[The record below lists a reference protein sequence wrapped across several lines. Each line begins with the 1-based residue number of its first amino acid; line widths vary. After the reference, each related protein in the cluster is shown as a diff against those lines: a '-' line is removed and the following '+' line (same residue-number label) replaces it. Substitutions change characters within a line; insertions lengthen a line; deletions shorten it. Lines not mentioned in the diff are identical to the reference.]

1 MHRPIAAGIAYV
13 VLTFAIA
20 FTWHLV
26 LFKSL
31 YDELAIFTRAQPI
44 IPLGIA
50 SIVLQAVIIVFMYSR
65 WPKSG
70 SAARDGLRFGL
81 LIGALMAT
89 IAVLAEA
96 GKQNVT
102 SLGTW
107 LILESVYYLLQFGM
121 VGMVIGLIFAGR
133 KGGEAIR
140 PRSA

>member
-1 MHRPIAAGIAYV
+1 MNRSVMAGIAYV

-20 FTWHLV
+20 FTWHMA

-31 YDELAIFTRAQPI
+31 YDELAIFTRAEPL

-50 SIVLQAVIIVFMYSR
+50 SMVLQAIIIVFMYSR

-70 SAARDGLRFGL
+70 HAVSDGSRFGL
-81 LIGALMAT
+81 LIGALLAT
-89 IAVLAEA
+89 VAVFAEA

-107 LILESVYYLLQFGM
+107 LVLESVYYLLQFG
-121 VGMVIGLIFAGR
+121 VIGV
-133 KGGEAIR
+133 AIGVICAR
-140 PRSA
+140 PRAGDATRS